1 VLRRRYLL
9 RKSSRRS
16 FNTVLGPKLVNDL
29 LVRGIQALDGMKDGA
44 SLGKLFLSHGGA
56 CSGTQ
61 VLPEPCLALLALFL
75 ATTATG
81 ATVGG
86 ITGAISGFLSGDPEL
101 TPEMATAL
109 TRARIPEAVETHL
122 YDRLSNVES
131 FSVSRCPGQL
141 ERPRTYFPTALQ
153 KSGVNSVV
161 VLKLSSIAFVGIKDS
176 GPHRLKIEMRSHLV
190 RAKDLG
196 EIDSRS
202 WKYRSEGHTL
212 AEWQADNAHLF
223 VQELERFSEDIAQK
237 VQNEFF
243 AM

>member
-1 VLRRRYLL
+1 
-9 RKSSRRS
+9 
-16 FNTVLGPKLVNDL
+16 
-29 LVRGIQALDGMKDGA
+29 VR
-44 SLGKLFLSHGGA
+44 
-56 CSGTQ
+56 
-61 VLPEPCLALLALFL
+61 
-75 ATTATG
+75 
-81 ATVGG
+81 
-86 ITGAISGFLSGDPEL
+86 TGAISGFLSGDPEL
-101 TPEMATAL
+101 TPEMATVL

-223 VQELERFSEDIAQK
+223 VQELERFYEDIAEK